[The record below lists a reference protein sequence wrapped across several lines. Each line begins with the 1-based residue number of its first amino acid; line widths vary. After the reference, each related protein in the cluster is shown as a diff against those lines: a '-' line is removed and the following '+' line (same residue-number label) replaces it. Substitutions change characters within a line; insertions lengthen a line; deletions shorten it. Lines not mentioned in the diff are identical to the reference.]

1 MASRIA
7 ALTVVDCLFVA
18 VAQRKYK
25 QTMRALERTYAAVQA
40 RRLPGWPGRL
50 CDVAGRLAGH
60 FLLGPD
66 PLGKLR
72 WPVGAQ
78 ERDAAS

>member
-18 VAQRKYK
+18 VAQRNYR

-40 RRLPGWPGRL
+40 RR
-50 CDVAGRLAGH
+50 
-60 FLLGPD
+60 
-66 PLGKLR
+66 
-72 WPVGAQ
+72 
-78 ERDAAS
+78 